1 MELEEESKHIT
12 TFSTHLGLYRY
23 KRLNFGIS
31 SASEIFQET
40 IRSVIRDVQGAKNLS
55 DDIIIYGKTQK
66 DHDRSL
72 EAVFQALQES
82 GLTLNKEK
90 CEFNKSEIEFFGVVF
105 SKDGISPDPKK
116 VRAIKEAAPP
126 TNSSE
131 LRSFL
136 GMTNY
141 SARFIPDYATICE
154 PLRRLTRQDNEWEWG
169 VEQDQAF
176 EKLKSE
182 LSSDTII
189 KYYNPESEI
198 SILVD
203 ASPVGLG
210 AIMAQDEKVVAY
222 ASHALTDVESRYSQT
237 EREALAIVWACEH
250 FDMYIRGA
258 PCVNIVTDHKPLE
271 TIWQKPKPP
280 LRIERWGLRLQPYK
294 LKIRYEPGHSNPA
307 DYMSRHPCATKKHSH
322 EEKIAE
328 SYVNFITT
336 GSVPKAMT
344 LDEVKS
350 ASNED
355 KTIQKAIEFAGNG
368 RWHEIK
374 SITDTDID
382 IAELQAYR
390 NIRNELVVHSENI
403 LLRDHRIVMPY
414 KLRKTAIHIAHEGH
428 QGLTKTKAFI
438 RSKIWFP
445 GINDEVDSVIKDCAA
460 CQINTPARYMEPLH
474 MSELPAHPWD
484 NLSMD
489 FCGPL
494 PSGDYLFVIIDEYSR
509 YPVVEIIRSLSAHTV
524 IPTLDKV
531 LSVFGIPSM
540 IKSDNGAPFNSHAFK
555 EFAQNMG
562 FKHRKIMPLWPR
574 ANAQA
579 EAFNKPLM
587 KAVKSAH
594 IEGRSWKQ
602 EMFRFLRQ
610 YRATP
615 HTSTAFTP
623 HRLLFGREPST
634 KLPKVQ
640 RKNTQNSEITEKVRQ
655 NDEQSKAK
663 MKNAADKRNH
673 ASKSELNQG
682 DHVLIRNE
690 RKGNKLTPTY
700 NPESLTVT
708 RKKGSMITATDGN
721 KEITRIASVMKK
733 TTVTPETC
741 VTPQEEEEDEE
752 EIAIDT
758 GPSTSPNTP
767 VNRPK
772 RISKPPSYL
781 QDYVRF

>member
-1 MELEEESKHIT
+1 
-12 TFSTHLGLYRY
+12 
-23 KRLNFGIS
+23 
-31 SASEIFQET
+31 
-40 IRSVIRDVQGAKNLS
+40 
-55 DDIIIYGKTQK
+55 
-66 DHDRSL
+66 
-72 EAVFQALQES
+72 
-82 GLTLNKEK
+82 
-90 CEFNKSEIEFFGVVF
+90 
-105 SKDGISPDPKK
+105 
-116 VRAIKEAAPP
+116 
-126 TNSSE
+126 
-131 LRSFL
+131 
-136 GMTNY
+136 
-141 SARFIPDYATICE
+141 
-154 PLRRLTRQDNEWEWG
+154 
-169 VEQDQAF
+169 
-176 EKLKSE
+176 
-182 LSSDTII
+182 
-189 KYYNPESEI
+189 
-198 SILVD
+198 
-203 ASPVGLG
+203 
-210 AIMAQDEKVVAY
+210 
-222 ASHALTDVESRYSQT
+222 
-237 EREALAIVWACEH
+237 
-250 FDMYIRGA
+250 
-258 PCVNIVTDHKPLE
+258 
-271 TIWQKPKPP
+271 
-280 LRIERWGLRLQPYK
+280 
-294 LKIRYEPGHSNPA
+294 
-307 DYMSRHPCATKKHSH
+307 MSRHPCATKKHSH

-355 KTIQKAIEFAGNG
+355 KTIQKAIEFAGNC

-390 NIRNELVVHSENI
+390 NIRNELVIHSENI

-579 EAFNKPLM
+579 EAFNKPLI

-610 YRATP
+610 YRATT

-673 ASKSELNQG
+673 AS
-682 DHVLIRNE
+682 
-690 RKGNKLTPTY
+690 
-700 NPESLTVT
+700 
-708 RKKGSMITATDGN
+708 
-721 KEITRIASVMKK
+721 
-733 TTVTPETC
+733 
-741 VTPQEEEEDEE
+741 
-752 EIAIDT
+752 
-758 GPSTSPNTP
+758 
-767 VNRPK
+767 
-772 RISKPPSYL
+772 
-781 QDYVRF
+781 